1 MAKLFL
7 FLTIAYLAIIQT
19 KAASLEAGIVL
30 KTTGAVDIQAL
41 KHVTGVTA
49 VYRLDPSVAFFWSP
63 DGRGKEMEHRW
74 NYFVIGNGFEDTA
87 AQDAFLAEVSG
98 MSFVELY
105 AGYRSSV
112 PKGFSADQLNDMMK
126 KADPKHFVKRPME
139 KATPAP
145 DCPKFDLKKGER
157 LVELSISRFGDQKS
171 LEKFSFDLL
180 QHVFP
185 ALGVTYKAIGQVDS
199 SDAWD
204 QFAVMDWVD
213 SATFCEYMQSQWA
226 KDGGK
231 IYASAFKANAASF
244 GVEV

>member
-1 MAKLFL
+1 MPKLFL
-7 FLTIAYLAIIQT
+7 FFTVAYLVIIQT
-19 KAASLEAGIVL
+19 EAASLEAAIVL
-30 KTTGAVDIQAL
+30 KTTDAVDVQAL
-41 KHVTGVTA
+41 KQITGVTA
-49 VYRLDPSVAFFWSP
+49 VYRLAQSAEFFWSP
-63 DGRGKEMEHRW
+63 DGRGKEMEHKW
-74 NYFVIGNGFEDTA
+74 NYAVIGNGFKDTE
-87 AQDAFLAEVSG
+87 AQDAFLSEVSG

-112 PKGFSADQLNDMMK
+112 PKGFSADELNDMMK

-145 DCPKFDLKKGER
+145 DCVKFDLKKGER
-157 LVELSISRFGDQKS
+157 LVELSITRFGDQKA
-171 LEKFSFDLL
+171 LEKFSIDLHS
-180 QHVFP
+180 HVFP
-185 ALGVTYKAIGQVDS
+185 ALGVTYKSLGSVDS

-213 SATFCEYMQSQWA
+213 AATFCEYMQSQWA

-231 IYASAFKANAASF
+231 KYYSAFKANAAAF

>member
-1 MAKLFL
+1 MFL
-7 FLTIAYLAIIQT
+7 FFTIAYLVVVQT

-30 KTTGAVDIQAL
+30 KTTDAVDIQAL
-41 KHVTGVTA
+41 KQITGVTA
-49 VYRLDPSVAFFWSP
+49 VYKLSIGFFWSP
-63 DGRGKEMEHRW
+63 DGRGKEMDHNW
-74 NYFVIGNGFEDTA
+74 NYFVMGNGFKDA
-87 AQDAFLAEVSG
+87 YAQDAFLSEVSG

-105 AGYRSSV
+105 VGYRSSV
-112 PKGFSADQLNDMMK
+112 PKGFSADELNDMMK

-145 DCPKFDLKKGER
+145 DCPKFDLQKGER
-157 LVELSISRFGDQKS
+157 LVELSISRFGDMKIM
-171 LEKFSFDLL
+171 EKLGADLL
-180 QHVFP
+180 SHVFP

-204 QFAVMDWVD
+204 QFAVMDWAD

-231 IYASAFKANAASF
+231 KYSTAFKANAASF